1 MKRLNI
7 AIAGCG
13 VAGLA
18 CAALLRRQGANVVLF
33 DKLET
38 PRPLGSGI
46 ILQPVG
52 LCVLD
57 EIGAGDAI
65 RALGA
70 PILRLFG
77 RAAPRGNVVLDVRY
91 AARGKNAPCG
101 LGVHRGALFQ
111 LLYDAALAAGA
122 EIESGRDV
130 VAARDGRLV
139 FADGVSASFDL
150 VIDALGMRSPLSGG
164 GPKPLP
170 FGALW
175 TSLDWAGSF
184 DGTALEQRY
193 HQARKMVGVLPIGK
207 GPPASSRHAGEA
219 VQMCAFFWS
228 LKHTDR
234 EAWRKTP
241 LEAWKDEVRALWS
254 ETEPLLAQ
262 IARHDDMVFAS
273 YAHRTLG
280 DPVSRECVHVGD
292 SWHCASPQLGQGAN
306 MALLDA
312 LALSRALERQG
323 NLDAALGEYARM
335 RALHIKL
342 YQAAS
347 WMFTPAYQSDNDAVA
362 FVRDWIMSPL
372 SRAPLAPA
380 VLAALVAG
388 ELGSPLKPLRHSGR
402 AQRGPEA
409 RG

>member
-18 CAALLRRQGANVVLF
+18 CATLLRRQGANVVLF

-38 PRPLGSGI
+38 PQPLGSGI

-52 LCVLD
+52 LRVLD

-70 PILRLFG
+70 PIKRLFG
-77 RAAPRGNVVLDVRY
+77 KAEPRGNVVLDVRY
-91 AARGKNAPCG
+91 AARGKDAPCG

-111 LLYDAALAAGA
+111 VLYDAALEAGA

-130 VAARDGRLV
+130 VAVRDRRLV
-139 FADGVSASFDL
+139 FGDGVSASFDL
-150 VIDALGMRSPLSGG
+150 IIDALGMRSPLSGG
-164 GPKPLP
+164 APKPLP

-175 TSLDWAGSF
+175 ASLDWVGAF
-184 DGTALEQRY
+184 DETALEQRY
-193 HQARKMVGVLPIGK
+193 RQARKMVGVLPIGRLQ
-207 GPPASSRHAGEA
+207 GATQRQA
-219 VQMCAFFWS
+219 AFFWS
-228 LKHTDR
+228 LKHSDR
-234 EAWRKTP
+234 AAWLATP
-241 LEAWKDEVRALWS
+241 IEAWKDEVRALWP

-262 IARHDDMVFAS
+262 IGGHDDLVFAT
-273 YAHRTLG
+273 YAHRTIG

-312 LALSRALERQG
+312 LALACALDTQS

-342 YQAAS
+342 YQLAS
-347 WMFTPAYQSDNDAVA
+347 WLFTPAYQSDSDAFA

-372 SRAPLAPA
+372 SRAPLAPG

-388 ELGSPLKPLRHSGR
+388 EIGAPLRTINAGAR
-402 AQRGPEA
+402 QRRSA
-409 RG
+409 

>member
-18 CAALLRRQGANVVLF
+18 CATMLRRQGAHVVLF

-38 PRPLGSGI
+38 PQPLGSGI

-52 LCVLD
+52 LRVLD
-57 EIGAGDAI
+57 EIDAGDAI

-70 PILRLFG
+70 PIKRLFG
-77 RAAPRGNVVLDVRY
+77 RAEPRGNVVLDVRY

-111 LLYDAALAAGA
+111 VLYDAALEAGA

-130 VAARDGRLV
+130 VAVRDRRLV
-139 FADGVSASFDL
+139 FANGVSASFDL

-164 GPKPLP
+164 APQPLP

-175 TSLDWAGSF
+175 ASLDWAGGF
-184 DGTALEQRY
+184 DETALEQRY
-193 HQARKMVGVLPIGK
+193 RQARKMVGVLPIGRLE
-207 GPPASSRHAGEA
+207 GATQNQA
-219 VQMCAFFWS
+219 AFFWS
-228 LKHTDR
+228 LKHSDR
-234 EAWRKTP
+234 AAWRAAP
-241 LEAWKDEVRALWS
+241 LEAWKDKVRALWP

-262 IARHDDMVFAS
+262 IARHEDLVFAT
-273 YAHRTLG
+273 YAHRTIG

-312 LALSRALERQG
+312 LALARALETQD
-323 NLDAALGEYARM
+323 NLEAALGEYARM
-335 RALHIKL
+335 RVLHIKL
-342 YQAAS
+342 YQLAS
-347 WMFTPAYQSDNDAVA
+347 WMFTPAYQSDSDAFA

-388 ELGSPLKPLRHSGR
+388 EIGAPLKTIDARLRRRSD
-402 AQRGPEA
+402 
-409 RG
+409 